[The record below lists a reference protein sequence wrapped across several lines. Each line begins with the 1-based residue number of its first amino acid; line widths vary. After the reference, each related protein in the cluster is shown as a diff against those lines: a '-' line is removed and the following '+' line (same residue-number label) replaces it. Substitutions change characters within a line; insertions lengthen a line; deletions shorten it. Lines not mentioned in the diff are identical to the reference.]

1 MDGVI
6 EWAVFNEIFEFV
18 DHELQTLTFNMVNGF
33 IKWILLTGTLI
44 VTTWLIAQG
53 WMLVTGKSREPLASV
68 VTSVMKVFAVTFFA
82 AGFTWGAD
90 NLATTLGQTMPRAIT
105 GIVTSNERDPKD
117 AINESFKVMQ
127 GTFALADMFSALGDS
142 AEMKS
147 QLKSMQVYSAVGV
160 AGPAVVGGALLM
172 TYKFALALFIGFGPL
187 FILCLLFK
195 RTQALFSKWL
205 YYGIGT
211 TFSLAALSFM
221 VAIAMKVVVVVAVT
235 IFIKLRFAATGE
247 SSLQGLDMAALQ
259 QGGVGLVMTVLLIL
273 CPPMAAQ
280 FFSGTVGAFSNPYSS
295 FGMTGGKDA
304 ARNRLSVEQPREA
317 LNQKP
322 EANEKV
328 GVYSVQ

>member
-1 MDGVI
+1 MEGVI
-6 EWAVFNEIFEFV
+6 EWAVFNEIFEFI
-18 DHELQTLTFNMVNGF
+18 DHEVQTMTFNMVNGF

-44 VTTWLIAQG
+44 VTTWLITQG

-68 VTSVMKVFAVTFFA
+68 VHTVMKVFAVTFLA

-90 NLATTLGQTMPRAIT
+90 SLATTLGQTMPRAIT
-105 GIVTSNERDPKD
+105 GIVTANERDPKD

-142 AEMKS
+142 PALKE
-147 QLKSMQVYSAVGV
+147 QLKDMQLYSAVGV

-195 RTQALFSKWL
+195 QTQALFSKWL
-205 YYGIGT
+205 YYGVGT

-235 IFIKLRFAATGE
+235 MFIKLRIAATGE
-247 SSLQGLDMAALQ
+247 SSLQGLDMAAIQ
-259 QGGVGLVMTVLLIL
+259 QGGVGLVMTVLLIM

-280 FFSGTVGAFSNPYSS
+280 FFSGTVGAFTSPYSS
-295 FGMTGGKDA
+295 FGMTGGRDA
-304 ARNRLSVEQPREA
+304 ARKRLDTEQPGLPIDHETTKNRDSRKKFE
-317 LNQKP
+317 
-322 EANEKV
+322 
-328 GVYSVQ
+328 